1 VFRFVAV
8 SVFAT
13 GGSVSILQILLSP
26 KSRLVIAIFPWFTS
40 RGLRLLTR
48 RIRVATARTK
58 RGELLLLLLMRILRF
73 FSSFLVFPERIL
85 LVRGTGY
92 GTILDESERDQT
104 VSAIDITE

>member
-1 VFRFVAV
+1 LAV
-8 SVFAT
+8 GSRK
-13 GGSVSILQILLSP
+13 GGISLD
-26 KSRLVIAIFPWFTS
+26 
-40 RGLRLLTR
+40 
-48 RIRVATARTK
+48 
-58 RGELLLLLLMRILRF
+58 LLMRILRF